1 MSDSTNLF
9 DATDESFRDL
19 YKNNDLLILDFW
31 AVWCGPCQNF
41 KPVFE
46 SVSESFKDVVFAKI
60 NVDLCPELS
69 KYFSIVSVPTL
80 LIIRDQI
87 EVFRGASRSEQSL
100 KDLVKEVALADMDEV
115 KAKLGVE

>member
-9 DATDESFRDL
+9 DVTDESFRDL
-19 YKNNDLLILDFW
+19 YKNNDLLIIDFW

-46 SVSESFKDVVFAKI
+46 SVSKEFKDAIFAKV

-69 KYFSIVSVPTL
+69 KYFAIVSIPTL

-87 EVFRGASRSEQSL
+87 EVFRGPSMSEQGL
-100 KDLVKEVALADMDEV
+100 KDLVKEVAAADMNEV
-115 KAKLGVE
+115 KLKLGVE